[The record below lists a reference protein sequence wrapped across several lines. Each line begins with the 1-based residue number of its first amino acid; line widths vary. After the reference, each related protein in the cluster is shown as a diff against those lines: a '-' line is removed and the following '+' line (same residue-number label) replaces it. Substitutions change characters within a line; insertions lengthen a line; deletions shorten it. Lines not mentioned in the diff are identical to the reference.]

1 MIVVDTN
8 IIAYMA
14 FSTPQS
20 ANVATLYEADSDW
33 ETTSFWKSEFLSV
46 VSLYFRKGIVTYEEA
61 LIAID
66 YAEKLINVHEH
77 RISPLAIMA
86 LIRDSNCSSY
96 DCEFVALAKEL
107 GTKLITYDRQILK
120 EFPQV
125 ALKPE
130 DFIAQSQQ

>member
-20 ANVATLYEADSDW
+20 PKVTALYEMDSDW
-33 ETTSFWKSEFLSV
+33 ETVSFWKSEFLSV
-46 VSLYFRKGIVTYEEA
+46 VSLYFRKRIVTYDEA

-77 RISPLAIMA
+77 RISPLAVMA
-86 LIRDSNCSSY
+86 LIRDSNCSAY
-96 DCEFVALAKEL
+96 DCEFVALALEL
-107 GTKLITYDRQILK
+107 EAKLITYDREVLK
-120 EFPQV
+120 EFPRI